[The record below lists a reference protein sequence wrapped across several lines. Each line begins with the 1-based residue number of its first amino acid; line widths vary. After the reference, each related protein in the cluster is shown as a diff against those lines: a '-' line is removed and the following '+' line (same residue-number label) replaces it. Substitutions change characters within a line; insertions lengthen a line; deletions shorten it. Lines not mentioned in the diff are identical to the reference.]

1 MLVAASPCVLA
12 RLVLAENKMVTFR
25 RVHAESSQSQEK
37 SVADGKVAMPLDED
51 SRKGLG
57 RLFVGP

>member
-1 MLVAASPCVLA
+1 
-12 RLVLAENKMVTFR
+12 MVTFR
-25 RVHAESSQSQEK
+25 RVHARGSQSQEK